1 MSEMTVSKRY
11 AEALFLLGQEKNS
24 INQLKQ
30 EFSQVQ
36 EIFENNSELR
46 TFLMHPRINNTDRKK
61 FIEEVF
67 QSFQKDVVHTLK
79 LLVDRQRTA
88 LIPDII
94 EQFIQF
100 ANDAEGI
107 ALATVYTA
115 RTLTDAE
122 KQQLE
127 QNLKKRLNK
136 QTIQMDNVVD
146 PELIGGVKIR
156 IGNTIYDGS
165 ISGKLRRIEQ
175 QIVTA
180 NN

>member
-36 EIFENNSELR
+36 EIFESNSELR

-146 PELIGGVKIR
+146 PELIGGE
-156 IGNTIYDGS
+156 IGRAS
-165 ISGKLRRIEQ
+165 CREREESG
-175 QIVTA
+175 
-180 NN
+180 

>member
-1 MSEMTVSKRY
+1 MSEMTISNRY
-11 AEALFLLGQEKNS
+11 AEALFLLGQEKNNL
-24 INQLKQ
+24 NQLKE

-36 EIFENNSELR
+36 EIFENNAQLR
-46 TFLMHPRINNTDRKK
+46 TFLMHPRINQTDRKK
-61 FIEEVF
+61 LIDEAFRAF
-67 QSFQKDVVHTLK
+67 QDDVVNTLK
-79 LLVDRQRTA
+79 LVVDRQRTA
-88 LIPDII
+88 LIPNII
-94 EQFIQF
+94 EQFIQL

-115 RTLTDAE
+115 RTISDAE